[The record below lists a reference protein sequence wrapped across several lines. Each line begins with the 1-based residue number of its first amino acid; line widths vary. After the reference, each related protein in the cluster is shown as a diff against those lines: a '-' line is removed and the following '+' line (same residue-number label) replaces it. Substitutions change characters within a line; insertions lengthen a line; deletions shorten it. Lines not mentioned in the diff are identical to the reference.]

1 MKWSEYI
8 DSVSKKEDYLKGLTV
23 EYKGCKTEF
32 PELIRT
38 SVLLLEKMLKHQG
51 IYNVFVFPEIIET
64 AFMFAIAKLIFNIES
79 GKITGTYDPY
89 SFAEG
94 QKLKLGNSIVRFG
107 KIVLGKELQGV
118 YRHFGDDEPFILM
131 KQL

>member
-1 MKWSEYI
+1 MRWSEYI
-8 DSVSKKEDYLKGLTV
+8 ESVSKEGTFLKGLTL
-23 EYKGCKTEF
+23 EYKEGKTEF

-38 SVLLLEKMLKHQG
+38 RVLLLEKMLKHQG
-51 IYNVFVFPEIIET
+51 IYNVFVFPEINET
-64 AFMFAIAKLIFNIES
+64 AFLFTIAKLIFNIES